1 MFCFAACGL
10 AGCIRDDAPVA
21 PTVPGDNTI
30 RLGISGIEQLKTRAT
45 VDDNSTESR
54 VDRLDVLIF
63 DTDGKK
69 VHSERV
75 AGSQQD
81 NGQITLSKRRN
92 EFTPQAEYWV
102 YLIANST
109 LSDSKTDDDD
119 LGSIETLTD
128 LRAKV
133 QKNLLIHVTGD
144 GRTSTAPET
153 FLMEGVAYPKNETEP
168 AAPDRVVLNDG
179 NTSAN
184 TELMVILRRAAAK
197 IEVVIKKGDKIT
209 FADQTHA
216 AGGENSAGYYINNMP
231 YTTRLVPPTTAD
243 TYMPEV
249 ALSGHYN
256 GDYFSWGDNP
266 GEGVYP
272 QEVRIKAYVYSH
284 DWSRQSAFESEP
296 YIVVNLPLWNH
307 PDQPDVEGGS
317 MYDPTQDPDSDA
329 KYEQSNYYQIPIC
342 NPTQKRID
350 RNHVYRITVT
360 VNDAGA
366 SNPTQP
372 VILEDIAYTV
382 IPWETMAIGIGDDN
396 NRPNYLM
403 VNTDE
408 MAMYNID
415 EDNNTLEFA
424 SSSPV
429 TVTVEDA
436 WYFDKNDDEQHLDEN
451 SKPFTDIKATPDPN
465 LSGHI
470 KIDSPLP
477 ENNAPRY
484 IKLKVRNVEGTE
496 RYVTVV
502 QYPLEYITN
511 VHGWYSYRDDING
524 GKTNWEFLD
533 GNRAN
538 TIEGQTYTSSQYTD
552 AQRATTGGDGMTFR
566 SKIYNQDDKDIY
578 RYTWAE
584 NTSGGGSR
592 RRYSYERNTSD
603 PDDNDNHRMYHVR
616 ITVSSGDYT
625 LGRPRITDGNTDHST
640 ENSKIVSPSFLIASQ
655 LGTTPAVDSRT
666 TAENHCRN
674 YVEVHK
680 VLDENGNEVM
690 ENGYPKVVK
699 YDQWRLPTHYEVGI
713 ILKFQDSSDAM
724 DRVMSGNYYWSA
736 SGRVSRTN
744 WQNLPGS
751 GDANIRCVHDAYG
764 DEN

>member
-1 MFCFAACGL
+1 MFCFVACGL
-10 AGCIRDDAPVA
+10 TGCIRDDAPVA

-45 VDDNSTESR
+45 VDDDSTESR
-54 VDRLDVLIF
+54 IDRLDVLIF

-69 VHSERV
+69 VHYERV
-75 AGSQQD
+75 AGSQQE

-92 EFTPQAEYWV
+92 DFTPQAEYWV

-109 LSDSKTDDDD
+109 LSETE
-119 LGSIETLTD
+119 GFGEIETLTD
-128 LRAKV
+128 LRAKE
-133 QKNLLIHVTGD
+133 QEDRFIHVTGD
-144 GRTSTAPET
+144 GSRGAPET
-153 FLMEGVAYPKNETEP
+153 FLMEGVAYPKGETEP
-168 AAPDRVVLNDG
+168 AVPSRVILNDG

-197 IEVVIKKGDKIT
+197 IEIVIKKGNKIT

-216 AGGENSAGYYINNMP
+216 ASGDNSAGYYVNNMP
-231 YTTRLVPPTTAD
+231 YTTRLIPPTND
-243 TYMPEV
+243 TYV
-249 ALSGHYN
+249 AKVTTSGHYN
-256 GDYFSWGDNP
+256 GAYFSWGDNP

-272 QEVRIKAYVYSH
+272 QEVRIKAYAYSH
-284 DWSRQSAFESEP
+284 DWSQQSAFESEP
-296 YIVVNLPLWNH
+296 YVVVNLPLWNH
-307 PDQPDVEGGS
+307 PDLSDGPDS
-317 MYDPTQDPDSDA
+317 TYDPAQDPDSET
-329 KYEQSNYYQIPIC
+329 KFLPSNYYQIPIC
-342 NPTQKRID
+342 NPAQKRLD

-360 VNDAGA
+360 VNAVGA

-372 VILEDIAYTV
+372 VVLEDIAYTV
-382 IPWETMAIGIGDDN
+382 TDWEMTTIGVGDDDN
-396 NRPNYLM
+396 NPNYLM

-415 EDNNTLEFA
+415 EDNSTLEFA
-424 SSSPV
+424 SSSEV

-436 WYFDKNDDEQHLDEN
+436 WYFDKNDKEQHLN
-451 SKPFTDIKATPDPN
+451 KSNKPFTDIKATPDQN

-484 IKLKVRNVEGTE
+484 IRLKVRNEEGTE

-511 VHGWYSYRDDING
+511 VHGWYSYRDDFNG
-524 GKTNWEFLD
+524 GKTNWEYLNGD
-533 GNRAN
+533 RAN
-538 TIEGQTYTSSQYTD
+538 TVIGQTYSSSKYTEEQRTTSNSI
-552 AQRATTGGDGMTFR
+552 FE
-566 SKIYNQDDKDIY
+566 SKVLIGSDIY
-578 RYTWAE
+578 SYTWKE
-584 NTSGGGSR
+584 QRGWRNN
-592 RRYSYERNTSD
+592 YSYTQERSSEGD
-603 PDDNDNHRMYHVR
+603 RDNFRMYHVQ

-625 LGRPRITDGNTDHST
+625 LGRPRINSEGNTDGS
-640 ENSKIVSPSFLIASQ
+640 EQNSKIVSPSFLIASQ
-655 LGTTPAVDSRT
+655 LGTTQTTSSST
-666 TAENHCRN
+666 TAATHCRN

-724 DRVMSGNYYWSA
+724 DRVMSGDYYWSA
-736 SGRVSRTN
+736 SGRVSRTD
-744 WQNLPGS
+744 WENLPTNGA
-751 GDANIRCVHDAYG
+751 ANIRCVHDAYG
-764 DEN
+764 IE

>member
-21 PTVPGDNTI
+21 PTVPGDNAI
-30 RLGISGIEQLKTRAT
+30 RLGISGIEQLKTRAS
-45 VDDNSTESR
+45 VADEATESR

-69 VHSERV
+69 AHYERV
-75 AGSQQD
+75 SGSQQD
-81 NGQITLSKRRN
+81 KGQITLSKRRN
-92 EFTPQAEYWV
+92 EFTPGAEYWV

-109 LSDSKTDDDD
+109 LSETEDFGKM
-119 LGSIETLTD
+119 ETLTD

-133 QKNLLIHVTGD
+133 QQDELIHVTGD
-144 GRTSTAPET
+144 GRTSGAPET

-168 AAPDRVVLNDG
+168 SAPGRVVLNDG
-179 NTSAN
+179 NMSEN
-184 TELMVILRRAAAK
+184 TELLVTLRRAAAK

-216 AGGENSAGYYINNMP
+216 AEGNNAAGYYINNMP
-231 YTTRLVPPTTAD
+231 YTTRLVPPTNE
-243 TYMPEV
+243 TYLPEV
-249 ALSGHYN
+249 VTPGRYN
-256 GDYFSWGDNP
+256 GPYFSWGDNP
-266 GEGVYP
+266 GAEVYP
-272 QEVRIKAYVYSH
+272 EQVRIKTYVYSH

-317 MYDPTQDPDSDA
+317 TYDPTQDPDSDA

-342 NPTQKRID
+342 NPAQKRLD
-350 RNHVYRITVT
+350 RNHIYRITVT
-360 VNDAGA
+360 VNAVGA
-366 SNPTQP
+366 SNPTQA
-372 VILEDIAYTV
+372 VDLEASYTV
-382 IPWETMAIGIGDDN
+382 IPWETMTIGVGDDD

-424 SSSPV
+424 SSSKV
-429 TVTVEDA
+429 TVTVVDA
-436 WYFDKNDDEQHLDEN
+436 WYYDKNDDERYLNKN
-451 SKPFTDIKATPDPN
+451 SKPFTDIKATPDPD

-477 ENNAPRY
+477 TNNAPRY
-484 IKLKVRNVEGTE
+484 IKLKVTNEEGTE
-496 RYVTVV
+496 RYITVV

-511 VHGWYSYRDDING
+511 VHGWYSYRDDFNG
-524 GKTNWEFLD
+524 GKTNWEYLD
-533 GNRAN
+533 GIRAEDIIGQSYNSSQFDSEQRRTSNN
-538 TIEGQTYTSSQYTD
+538 TFSAKVRQNNLVQTYTWNQSRNKPYTYS
-552 AQRATTGGDGMTFR
+552 RSTSNTGQNN
-566 SKIYNQDDKDIY
+566 Y
-578 RYTWAE
+578 
-584 NTSGGGSR
+584 
-592 RRYSYERNTSD
+592 
-603 PDDNDNHRMYHVR
+603 RMYHVR

-625 LGRPRITDGNTDHST
+625 LGRPRITNEITDGSA
-640 ENSKIVSPSFLIASQ
+640 ENAKIVSPSFLIASQ
-655 LGTTPAVDSRT
+655 LGTVSSGQTQESSAI
-666 TAENHCRN
+666 HCRN

-680 VLDENGNEVM
+680 VLDEYGNEVM

-699 YDQWRLPTHYEVGI
+699 YDQWRLPTKAEIEV
-713 ILKFQDSSDAM
+713 ILNFQNTSDAM
-724 DRVMSGNYYWSA
+724 DEVMIGASYWSA
-736 SGRVSRTN
+736 SGLVTN
-744 WQNLPGS
+744 PTPSSWS
-751 GDANIRCVHDAYG
+751 GEGIRCVHDAYG

>member
-21 PTVPGDNTI
+21 PTVLGDNAI
-30 RLGISGIEQLKTRAT
+30 RLGISGIEQLKTRAS
-45 VDDNSTESR
+45 VADEVTESR

-69 VHSERV
+69 THYERV

-81 NGQITLSKRRN
+81 KGQITLSKRRN
-92 EFTPQAEYWV
+92 EFTPGAEYWV

-109 LSDSKTDDDD
+109 LSETEDFGK
-119 LGSIETLTD
+119 IETLTD

-133 QKNLLIHVTGD
+133 QQDELIHVTGD
-144 GRTSTAPET
+144 GRTSEAPET

-168 AAPDRVVLNDG
+168 SAPGRVVLNDG
-179 NTSAN
+179 NMSEN
-184 TELMVILRRAAAK
+184 TELLVTLRRAAAK
-197 IEVVIKKGDKIT
+197 IEVVIKKGDKVT

-216 AGGENSAGYYINNMP
+216 AEGNNAAGYYINNMP
-231 YTTRLVPPTTAD
+231 YTTRLVPPTNE
-243 TYMPEV
+243 TYLPEV
-249 ALSGHYN
+249 VTTGRYN
-256 GDYFSWGDNP
+256 GPYFSWGDNP
-266 GEGVYP
+266 GAEVYP
-272 QEVRIKAYVYSH
+272 EQVRIKTYVYSH

-317 MYDPTQDPDSDA
+317 TYDPAQDPDSDA

-342 NPTQKRID
+342 NPAQKRLD
-350 RNHVYRITVT
+350 RNHIYRITVT
-360 VNDAGA
+360 INAVGA
-366 SNPTQP
+366 SNPTQA
-372 VILEDIAYTV
+372 VDLEASYTV
-382 IPWETMAIGIGDDN
+382 IPWETMTIGVGDDSS
-396 NRPNYLM
+396 RPNYLM

-424 SSSPV
+424 SSSKV
-429 TVTVEDA
+429 TVTVVDA
-436 WYFDKNDDEQHLDEN
+436 WYYDKNDDERHLNKN
-451 SKPFTDIKATPDPN
+451 SQPFTDIKATPDPD

-477 ENNAPRY
+477 TNNAPRY
-484 IKLKVRNVEGTE
+484 IKLIVRNDEGTARE
-496 RYVTVV
+496 ITVV

-538 TIEGQTYTSSQYTD
+538 TIEGQTYTSRQYTT

-566 SKIYNQDDKDIY
+566 SKVYNQNDKDIY

-584 NTSGGGSR
+584 NESGNGNR
-592 RRYSYERNTSD
+592 TRYSYERNTTD
-603 PDDNDNHRMYHVR
+603 PDNNDNHRMYHVR

-625 LGRPRITDGNTDHST
+625 LGRPRINNDGNTDHST

-655 LGTTPAVDSRT
+655 LGTTPEVDSRT

-680 VLDENGNEVM
+680 VLDENGKEVM

-713 ILKFQDSSDAM
+713 ILKFQDTSDAM
-724 DRVMSGNYYWSA
+724 DRVMSGDYYWSA